1 MNADGFTVRSGVA
14 ADLEAVV
21 ALERVVAEAPHWGEA
36 EYGAMVAEQS
46 GGLRRC
52 LVVAEAASGLVGFA
66 VGKVIGSERDC
77 LGELESVVVAA
88 RARRGGVGRALCEA
102 VVAWCRGQGA
112 AAMELEVRAGSVGAI
127 ALYGGLGFVAVGRR
141 RGYYPGIY
149 DLEICGQEICD
160 RRPAED
166 ALLMR
171 LELAETE

>member
-1 MNADGFTVRSGVA
+1 MNAGGFSVRSGVA

-21 ALERVVAEAPHWGEA
+21 ALERVVATAPHWGEA
-36 EYGAMVAEQS
+36 EYGAMVAQQG

-52 LVVAEAASGLVGFA
+52 LFVAEAAGGLVGFA

-88 RARRGGVGRALCEA
+88 GARRGGVGRALCEA
-102 VVAWCRGQGA
+102 VVDWCRGQGA
-112 AAMELEVRAGSVGAI
+112 ATMELEVRAGSAGAI
-127 ALYGGLGFVAVGRR
+127 ALYSGLGFVGVGRR

-149 DLEICGQEICD
+149 DPVICD
-160 RRPAED
+160 RELAED

-171 LELAETE
+171 LELAETK